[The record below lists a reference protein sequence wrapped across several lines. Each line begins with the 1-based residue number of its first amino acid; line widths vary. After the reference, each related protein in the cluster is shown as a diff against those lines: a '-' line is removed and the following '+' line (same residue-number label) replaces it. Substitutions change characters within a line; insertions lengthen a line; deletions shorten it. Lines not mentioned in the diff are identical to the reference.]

1 MDSEAGTITEI
12 TLDPALLTDVAF
24 KRTLEFLY
32 TGVVSLDKESDQLE
46 ETLRAAGL
54 FNLPELKMIVEN
66 AKSGDEVLNP
76 SIGTWLNDRNSGIAK
91 EMFFNK
97 VNK

>member
-1 MDSEAGTITEI
+1 MDSEAGTVTEI

-32 TGVVSLDKESDQLE
+32 TGVVSLDKESVQLE

-76 SIGTWLNDRNSGIAK
+76 NLLERNLIVAK

-97 VNK
+97 VRE